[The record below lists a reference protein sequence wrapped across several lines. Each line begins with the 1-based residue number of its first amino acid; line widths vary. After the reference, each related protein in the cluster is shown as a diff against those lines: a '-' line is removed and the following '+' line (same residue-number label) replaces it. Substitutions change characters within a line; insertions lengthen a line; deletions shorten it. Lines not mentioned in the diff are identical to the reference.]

1 MSTQENGI
9 LYEISDRLARVE
21 TKLDAMHQTDKMA
34 HEAYALSQANEKRI
48 DKLDKIVFWAG
59 TTIIG
64 AVIIALLA
72 VVLKY

>member
-21 TKLDAMHQTDKMA
+21 TKLDAMNQTDKMA
-34 HEAYALSQANEKRI
+34 HDAYSLSQSNEKRI

-64 AVIIALLA
+64 AVIVALLA
-72 VVLKY
+72 VVLK